1 MTSSSKATT
10 RFCVSHRGQLRCVLT
25 AIEKQ
30 DGTVILDLRSRG
42 GAERDKGFVDNLRD
56 SITQG
61 RTITQSRISVH
72 PSNNSLT
79 GISTIKLTK
88 QLYNGEI
95 IKVYH
100 FTPTLTASGDFCPV
114 AFGVC
119 PDPQSE
125 TLSFKGR
132 RETIKHLGDMD
143 DWFTL
148 YWSVFV
154 SHQERSWNFEP
165 QDNQMQIY
173 QINIG
178 SFNFLLLYS
187 FLSITPLSSGMVAI
201 ATNPANSPFSPIPEA
216 KTLAFAKW
224 KFSDMKIKMV
234 SSFIPTP
241 SPALLGTI
249 SASRFFRIGV
259 TTNPQF
265 QSWRRDVIANG
276 LFDPLGVRRAHRSV
290 E

>member
-1 MTSSSKATT
+1 VSSSKAST
-10 RFCVSHRGQLRCVLT
+10 RFCVSYRGQLRCVLS
-25 AIEKQ
+25 AIEKR

-42 GAERDKGFVDNLRD
+42 VTEREKGFVDNLRD

-61 RTITQSRISVH
+61 RIISQSRISVH
-72 PSNNSLT
+72 PSNNSIT

-88 QLYNGEI
+88 ELANGEMVN
-95 IKVYH
+95 VYH
-100 FTPTLTASGDFCPV
+100 FTPTLTASSEFCPV

-119 PDPQSE
+119 PEPQSE

-148 YWSVFV
+148 YWAVFV
-154 SHQERSWNFEP
+154 SNRERSWNLEP
-165 QDNQMQIY
+165 PDTQMQVC
-173 QINIG
+173 QTGIG
-178 SFNFLLLYS
+178 SFNVLLLYS
-187 FLSITPLSSGMVAI
+187 FLSVTPLSSGMVAI
-201 ATNPANSPFSPIPEA
+201 ATTPANSPFSPIPE
-216 KTLAFAKW
+216 TGSMAFAKC

-234 SSFIPTP
+234 SSFIPAP

-249 SASRFFRIGV
+249 NGSRFFRVGV

-265 QSWRRDVIANG
+265 QSWRQGIIAKG
-276 LFDPLGVRRAHRSV
+276 LLDPLRVQRAYQSV
-290 E
+290 G